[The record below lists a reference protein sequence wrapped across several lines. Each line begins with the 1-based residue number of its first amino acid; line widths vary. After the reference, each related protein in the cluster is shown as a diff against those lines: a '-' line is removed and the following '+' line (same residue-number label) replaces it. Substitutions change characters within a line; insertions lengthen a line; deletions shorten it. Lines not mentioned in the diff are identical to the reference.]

1 MPTLIL
7 PSFLITSAREAP
19 KTEWGVRVMDDRIT
33 DIGPNANLQAKYPD
47 DVIVDATDHV
57 LAPGFVNAHVHLYG
71 VLAHGIP
78 LPSDDQ
84 TGGGGW
90 AFLDDFWWPLVEDA
104 LDHEMICAA
113 TDWVCAEMVRSG
125 ITSFY
130 DILEAPF
137 AIPGALEAQRAVVE
151 KRGLRGILSFE
162 STERVSRENGQV
174 GLHENAEFVK
184 SCRAAKTL
192 VEGLM
197 CFHTTFTCS
206 AGFIKQAFAL
216 GEELDCSVHMHC
228 NEATF
233 EPEYALK
240 HFGKRTLE
248 YYDELGVT
256 GPRMQASQCVQL
268 SEREIQIVAEKGI
281 RVTHMPLSNCE
292 VGGGIAPVPQLLE
305 RGVTLGL
312 GSDGYINDFF
322 EVMRGAFLIH
332 KAGQQST
339 TVMPAD
345 EVFYLA
351 TEGGARALGWDNVGR
366 LAPGYQADLQL
377 IDALFPTPT
386 ALHNLYDQLVLWRNH
401 THVRDVMV
409 AGEWRV
415 RNGEV
420 LDADLGSMRAR
431 VHESAQKMWARVKR
445 PTS

>member
-1 MPTLIL
+1 GRRCPR
-7 PSFLITSAREAP
+7 PR
-19 KTEWGVRVMDDRIT
+19 DDLRR
-33 DIGPNANLQAKYPD
+33 
-47 DVIVDATDHV
+47 HR
-57 LAPGFVNAHVHLYG
+57 LA
-71 VLAHGIP
+71 
-78 LPSDDQ
+78 
-84 TGGGGW
+84 
-90 AFLDDFWWPLVEDA
+90 
-104 LDHEMICAA
+104 
-113 TDWVCAEMVRSG
+113 CAEMIRSG

-162 STERVSRENGQV
+162 STERVSKENGQI
-174 GLHENAEFVK
+174 GLRENAEFVK

-206 AGFIKQAFAL
+206 ADFIQQAFAL

-233 EPEYALK
+233 EPDYALK

-248 YYDELGVT
+248 YYDEVGVT

-268 SEREIQIVAEKGI
+268 SEREIQIVVEKGI

-292 VGGGIAPVPQLLE
+292 VGGGIAPVPQMLE

-345 EVFYLA
+345 QVFYLA
-351 TEGGARALGWDNVGR
+351 TEGGAKTLGWDNVGR

-377 IDALFPTPT
+377 VDGLFPTP
-386 ALHNLYDQLVLWRNH
+386 AAVYNLYDQLVLWRNH
-401 THVRDVMV
+401 THVREVMV
-409 AGEWRV
+409 AGQWRV
-415 RNGEV
+415 RSGEV
-420 LDADLGSMRAR
+420 LNADWGTMRAR
-431 VHESAQKMWARVKR
+431 VHESARKMWARVK
-445 PTS
+445 

>member
-1 MPTLIL
+1 MNTLIL
-7 PSFLITSAREAP
+7 PYYLIDLPGETP
-19 KTEWGVRVMDDRIT
+19 KLEWGVRVVNDRID

-47 DVIVDATDHV
+47 DAVIDASDHV

-78 LPSDDQ
+78 LPSADQ

-113 TDWVCAEMVRSG
+113 TDWVCAEMLRSG

-137 AIPGALEAQRAVVE
+137 ALPGALLAQKEVVD
-151 KRGLRGILSFE
+151 KRGLRAILSFE
-162 STERVSRENGQV
+162 STERVSQENGQL
-174 GLHENAEFVK
+174 GLRENADFVK
-184 SCRAAKTL
+184 HCRAAKDL

-206 AGFIKQAFAL
+206 AEFIKQAFAL

-233 EPEYALK
+233 EGEYALK
-240 HFGKRTLE
+240 QFGRRTLE
-248 YYDELGVT
+248 YYDSLGVT

-268 SEREIQIVAEKGI
+268 SERELEIIVAQHI

-292 VGGGIAPVPQLLE
+292 VGGGIAPVPQMLAK
-305 RGVTLGL
+305 GVTLGL

-339 TVMPAD
+339 TVMPA
-345 EVFYLA
+345 ETVFYLA
-351 TEGGARALGWDNVGR
+351 TEGGAKALGWPNVGR
-366 LAPGYQADLQL
+366 LSPGYQADLQL
-377 IDALFPTPT
+377 IEAVFPTPA

-401 THVRDVMV
+401 THVREVMV
-409 AGEWRV
+409 AGQWRV
-415 RNGEV
+415 RNSEV
-420 LDADLGSMRAR
+420 LGADLGAMRTR
-431 VHESAQKMWARVKR
+431 VHENARRMWARVR
-445 PTS
+445 